1 VAAGVAMDGQEGPGH
16 GAMLCGTI
24 GQGGRARLSER
35 EGGSVLDQAQPE
47 TTVLGLD
54 NVPLDLPVAGVGS
67 RALAAF
73 LDYLLVGIAVFVWGA
88 LCVGAAA
95 TWRGLG
101 WWMAAVFLVGFFI
114 IEYGYFA
121 SVETLRE
128 GRTFGKWAL
137 GLRVVSREGGRPGT
151 PSFLVRNAVRSVD
164 LFVGIPLMALDPLS
178 RRLGDRLAGT
188 LVVHAQAP
196 APETVLTRAP
206 RTWGV
211 SEAALLETFL
221 RRAPDMEGWRAE
233 RLARQ
238 LLACIEHDDPELGG
252 RIDQAAEPVGALRQL
267 VTGTGP

>member
-1 VAAGVAMDGQEGPGH
+1 MDPAH
-16 GAMLCGTI
+16 
-24 GQGGRARLSER
+24 
-35 EGGSVLDQAQPE
+35 PE

-88 LCVGAAA
+88 ACVGLAVL
-95 TWRGLG
+95 RPGLG

-151 PSFLVRNAVRSVD
+151 PAFLVRNAVRSVD
-164 LFVGIPLMALDPLS
+164 LVVGVPLMALDPLS

-196 APETVLTRAP
+196 APETLLTHAP
-206 RTWGV
+206 RAWTV

-221 RRAPDMEGWRAE
+221 RRAPDMEAWRSE

-252 RIDQAAEPVGALRQL
+252 RIDRSLEPVGALRGL
-267 VTGTGP
+267 VTGTGTAP

>member
-1 VAAGVAMDGQEGPGH
+1 
-16 GAMLCGTI
+16 
-24 GQGGRARLSER
+24 
-35 EGGSVLDQAQPE
+35 
-47 TTVLGLD
+47 
-54 NVPLDLPVAGVGS
+54 VAGVGS

-73 LDYLLVGIAVFVWGA
+73 LDYLLVGIAVFVWGGI
-88 LCVGAAA
+88 CVGLAAL
-95 TWRGLG
+95 RPGLR
-101 WWMAAVFLVGFFI
+101 WWMLAAFLAGFFV

-151 PSFLVRNAVRSVD
+151 PAFLVRNAVRSVD
-164 LFVGIPLMALDPLS
+164 LVVGVPLMALDPLS

-196 APETVLTRAP
+196 APETLVTHAP
-206 RTWGV
+206 LAWTV
-211 SEAALLETFL
+211 AESALLETFL
-221 RRAPDMEGWRAE
+221 RRAPDMEAWRSE

-252 RIDQAAEPVGALRQL
+252 RIDRSSDPVGALRRL
-267 VTGTGP
+267 VTGAGT